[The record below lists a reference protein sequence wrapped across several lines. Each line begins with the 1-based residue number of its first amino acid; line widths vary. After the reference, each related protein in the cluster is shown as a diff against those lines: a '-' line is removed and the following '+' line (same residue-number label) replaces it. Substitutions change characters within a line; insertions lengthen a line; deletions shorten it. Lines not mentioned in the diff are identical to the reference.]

1 MTHETT
7 FWDYIDPSHPLSRY
21 IFIVCVIFASLLFL
35 RYLSFAMQW
44 TIEKTI
50 KQKEHKGGW
59 LHLMAE
65 QKLISNIFFAFS
77 VVVLSIVSGFVLED
91 TYPKVTSLVVRVL
104 DSSVIVAIM
113 LVINSFLSFLSR
125 KYATGLKLPVKGLI
139 QAVKVVLWIITSIL
153 VMSVLINKQP
163 MYLFGGLTAL
173 SAVLLLVFKDSILG
187 LTSGFQL
194 LVNDLVRVGD
204 WIEVPGQR
212 ADGEIVDILITTVRV
227 RNWDN
232 TIVNVPAYNLI
243 ANSFVNWRGMS
254 EAGARRIKRAMNID
268 LTTIRF
274 LEKQDIEK
282 LKEIH
287 LIKDYLEN
295 KEKELAAYNADKG
308 ESVFNSRRLTNLG
321 TFRAYCFEYLK
332 SNPKIAKNFTCMV
345 RQLEPTTEGVP
356 LEVYAFS
363 ADTAWVNYE
372 NIQSDIFDHLFAVAK
387 VFDLK
392 IYQRYAVK

>member
-1 MTHETT
+1 MTQETA
-7 FWDYIDPSHPLSRY
+7 FWDYIDASHPLGRY
-21 IFIVCVIFASLLFL
+21 IFIVCLIFAALLFL
-35 RYLSFAMQW
+35 RYLSFILQW
-44 TIEKTI
+44 AIEKTI
-50 KQKEHKGGW
+50 RQKEHKGGW
-59 LHLMAE
+59 LRLLAE
-65 QKLISNIFFAFS
+65 QKLISNVFFAFS
-77 VVVLSIVSGFVLED
+77 MVFLSIASGFVLEGR
-91 TYPKVTSLVVRVL
+91 YPKATSLIIRIL
-104 DSSVIVAIM
+104 DSGVIVAVM
-113 LVINSFLSFLSR
+113 LVINSFLSSVSR

-139 QAVKVVLWIITSIL
+139 QAVKVVFWIITSIL

-287 LIKDYLEN
+287 LIKEYLEN
-295 KEKELAAYNADKG
+295 KEKELSAYNADKG

>member
-1 MTHETT
+1 
-7 FWDYIDPSHPLSRY
+7 
-21 IFIVCVIFASLLFL
+21 
-35 RYLSFAMQW
+35 MQW

>member
-1 MTHETT
+1 
-7 FWDYIDPSHPLSRY
+7 
-21 IFIVCVIFASLLFL
+21 
-35 RYLSFAMQW
+35 
-44 TIEKTI
+44 
-50 KQKEHKGGW
+50 
-59 LHLMAE
+59 
-65 QKLISNIFFAFS
+65 
-77 VVVLSIVSGFVLED
+77 
-91 TYPKVTSLVVRVL
+91 VRVL
-104 DSSVIVAIM
+104 DSCVIVAIM

-153 VMSVLINKQP
+153 VMSVFINKQP

-232 TIVNVPAYNLI
+232 TIVNIPAYYLI

-295 KEKELAAYNADKG
+295 KEKEILNRDSLLAKINISNVSDSEKIK
-308 ESVFNSRRLTNLG
+308 ERMLQIKKEEEERIKKLENLEHEKQVIREKREELQKERDRLMEE
-321 TFRAYCFEYLK
+321 FEK
-332 SNPKIAKNFTCMV
+332 ENTEVKEEEKAQDEKN
-345 RQLEPTTEGVP
+345 
-356 LEVYAFS
+356 
-363 ADTAWVNYE
+363 E
-372 NIQSDIFDHLFAVAK
+372 NISRLFAQNLAENINKEENENIEK
-387 VFDLK
+387 VLNINKNKTSEDGEDKQDISEIKKDDIETEYSKNIKSEEKTFDPYRESL
-392 IYQRYAVK
+392 

>member
-1 MTHETT
+1 MTHEIS

-21 IFIVCVIFASLLFL
+21 IFIVGVIFASLLFL
-35 RYLSFAMQW
+35 RYLSFALQW
-44 TIEKTI
+44 TLEKTL
-50 KQKEHKGGW
+50 KQKDHSGGW

-77 VVVLSIVSGFVLED
+77 VVILSVASGFVLED
-91 TYPKVTSLVVRVL
+91 TYPKVTALVVRVL
-104 DSSVIVAIM
+104 DSSVIVAVM
-113 LVINSFLSFLSR
+113 LVVNSFLSFLSR

-139 QAVKVVLWIITSIL
+139 QAVKVILWIITSIL

-295 KEKELAAYNADKG
+295 KEKELEAYNATRSD
-308 ESVFNSRRLTNLG
+308 SVFNSRRLTNLG

-345 RQLEPTTEGVP
+345 RQLDPTTEGVP
-356 LEVYAFS
+356 LEIYAFS

>member
-1 MTHETT
+1 MTHEAT

-91 TYPKVTSLVVRVL
+91 TYPKVTSLIVRVL

>member
-1 MTHETT
+1 MTHEAT

-274 LEKQDIEK
+274 LEKQDIEE

>member
-7 FWDYIDPSHPLSRY
+7 FWEYIDPSHPLSRY

-44 TIEKTI
+44 TIEKTL
-50 KQKEHKGGW
+50 KQKEHNGGW

-91 TYPKVTSLVVRVL
+91 TYPKVTSLIVRVL

-372 NIQSDIFDHLFAVAK
+372 NIQSDIFDHLFAIAK

-392 IYQRYAVK
+392 IYQRYGVK

>member
-7 FWDYIDPSHPLSRY
+7 FWEYIDPSHPLSRY
-21 IFIVCVIFASLLFL
+21 IFVVCVIFASLLFL
-35 RYLSFAMQW
+35 RYLSFALQW
-44 TIEKTI
+44 TIEKAL

-59 LHLMAE
+59 LQLMAE

-77 VVVLSIVSGFVLED
+77 MVVLSIVSGFILGD
-91 TYPKVTSLVVRVL
+91 TYPKVTSLVVRIL
-104 DSSVIVAIM
+104 DSSVIVAVM
-113 LVINSFLSFLSR
+113 LVINSFLSSLSR
-125 KYATGLKLPVKGLI
+125 KYATGLRLPVKGLI
-139 QAVKVVLWIITSIL
+139 QAVKVVFWIITSIL

-274 LEKQDIEK
+274 LEKQDIER

-295 KEKELAAYNADKG
+295 KEKELDAYNATRG

-345 RQLEPTTEGVP
+345 RQLDPTTEGVP
-356 LEVYAFS
+356 LEIYAFS

-392 IYQRYAVK
+392 IYQRYALK

>member
-7 FWDYIDPSHPLSRY
+7 FWEYIDPSHPLSRY

-35 RYLSFAMQW
+35 RYLSFAIQW

-91 TYPKVTSLVVRVL
+91 TYPKVTSLIVRVL

-187 LTSGFQL
+187 LT
-194 LVNDLVRVGD
+194 
-204 WIEVPGQR
+204 
-212 ADGEIVDILITTVRV
+212 
-227 RNWDN
+227 
-232 TIVNVPAYNLI
+232 
-243 ANSFVNWRGMS
+243 
-254 EAGARRIKRAMNID
+254 
-268 LTTIRF
+268 
-274 LEKQDIEK
+274 
-282 LKEIH
+282 
-287 LIKDYLEN
+287 
-295 KEKELAAYNADKG
+295 
-308 ESVFNSRRLTNLG
+308 
-321 TFRAYCFEYLK
+321 
-332 SNPKIAKNFTCMV
+332 
-345 RQLEPTTEGVP
+345 
-356 LEVYAFS
+356 
-363 ADTAWVNYE
+363 
-372 NIQSDIFDHLFAVAK
+372 
-387 VFDLK
+387 
-392 IYQRYAVK
+392 

>member
-1 MTHETT
+1 MTQETA

-21 IFIVCVIFASLLFL
+21 IFMVCAIFAALLFL

-44 TIEKTI
+44 TIEKTL

-59 LHLMAE
+59 LLLMAE
-65 QKLISNIFFAFS
+65 QRLISNIFFAFS
-77 VVVLSIVSGFVLED
+77 MVVLSIAGSFILGES
-91 TYPKVTSLVVRVL
+91 YPKVTSLIIRIL
-104 DSSVIVAIM
+104 DSGVIVAVM
-113 LVINSFLSFLSR
+113 LVINSFLSSVSR

-139 QAVKVVLWIITSIL
+139 QAVKVVFWIITSIL

-282 LKEIH
+282 LKEIQ